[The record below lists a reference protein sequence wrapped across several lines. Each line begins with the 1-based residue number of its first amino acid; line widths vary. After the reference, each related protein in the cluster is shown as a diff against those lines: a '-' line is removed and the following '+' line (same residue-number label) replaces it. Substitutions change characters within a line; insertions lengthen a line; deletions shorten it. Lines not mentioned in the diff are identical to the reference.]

1 MSFPRRFKPVVTDH
15 ALVRWLER
23 VHGMDLDKIREQ
35 ILDHG
40 RDAWVA
46 QGAVKVHVPSLKITL
61 VAIEGRVVT
70 INPKAER

>member
-46 QGAVKVHVPSLKITL
+46 QGAAKVHVPSLQITL
-61 VAIEGRVVT
+61 VAVEGRVVT
-70 INPKAER
+70 VTSKADR